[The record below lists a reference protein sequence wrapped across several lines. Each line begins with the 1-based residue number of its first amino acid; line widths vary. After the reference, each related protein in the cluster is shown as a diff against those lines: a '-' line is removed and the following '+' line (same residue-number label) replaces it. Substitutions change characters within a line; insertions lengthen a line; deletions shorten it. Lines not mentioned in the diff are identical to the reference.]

1 MIRIIPSIMV
11 MRGRT
16 TRLAQG
22 DFKRETVYDQSPLEV
37 AKQFEDAGVSQIHL
51 VDLEGAKRG
60 ASINFEVLE
69 SITDHTNLDVSFS
82 GGLYADGDIIKAY
95 EYGAFNIIAATIAA
109 YRPEFFASWIVS
121 YGRERI
127 TLGADSLKGKIAIR
141 GWQKD
146 TTIDLFE
153 HIEYFF
159 NRGLKYVKT
168 TDIPKHGAMTGPSLK
183 LYEEI
188 LRRFPGI
195 CLLAGG
201 GVRSIEDIEKLQDLG
216 VWGVVFGKAFYEGVL
231 SLKDLE
237 RFLVSA

>member
-1 MIRIIPSIMV
+1 MV

-82 GGLYADGDIIKAY
+82 GGLYTDGDIIKAY

-146 TTIDLFE
+146 TAIDLFN

-159 NRGLKYVKT
+159 SRGLKYVKT

-195 CLLAGG
+195 CLLASG

>member
-82 GGLYADGDIIKAY
+82 GGLYTDGDIIKAY

-146 TTIDLFE
+146 TAIDLFN

-159 NRGLKYVKT
+159 SRGLKYVKT

-195 CLLAGG
+195 CLLASG

>member
-1 MIRIIPSIMV
+1 MV

-82 GGLYADGDIIKAY
+82 GGLYSDGDIIKAY

-195 CLLAGG
+195 CLLASG
-201 GVRSIEDIEKLQDLG
+201 GVRSIEDIEKLHDLG

>member
-82 GGLYADGDIIKAY
+82 GGLYTDGDIIKAY

-195 CLLAGG
+195 CLLASG

>member
-1 MIRIIPSIMV
+1 MV

-82 GGLYADGDIIKAY
+82 GGLYSDGDIIKAY

-146 TTIDLFE
+146 TAIDLFN

-195 CLLAGG
+195 CLLASG

>member
-1 MIRIIPSIMV
+1 MV

-82 GGLYADGDIIKAY
+82 GGLYTDGDIIKAY

-195 CLLAGG
+195 CLLASG

>member
-82 GGLYADGDIIKAY
+82 GGLYTDGDIIKAY

-168 TDIPKHGAMTGPSLK
+168 TDIPKHGTMTGPSLK

>member
-1 MIRIIPSIMV
+1 MIRIIPSITV
-11 MRGRT
+11 MKGRT
-16 TRLAQG
+16 TRLTQG
-22 DFKRETVYDQSPLEV
+22 DFQRETVYDQSPLEV

-60 ASINFEVLE
+60 ASINFDVLE
-69 SITDHTNLDVSFS
+69 TIIGHTNLEISFS
-82 GGLYADGDIIKAY
+82 GGLYTDGDIIKAY
-95 EYGAFNIIAATIAA
+95 EYGASNIIAATIAA
-109 YRPEFFASWIVS
+109 YRPEYFASWIVS

-127 TLGADSLKGKIAIR
+127 TLGADSINGKIAIR

-146 TTIDLFE
+146 TAIDLYE

-159 NRGLKYVKT
+159 SRGLKYVKT
-168 TDIPKHGAMTGPSLK
+168 TDIPKHGSMTGPSLK

-188 LRRFPGI
+188 LKRFPGI
-195 CLLAGG
+195 CLLASG
-201 GVRSIEDIEKLQDLG
+201 GVRSMEDIEKLQDLG

>member
-1 MIRIIPSIMV
+1 MV

-82 GGLYADGDIIKAY
+82 GGLYSDGDIIKAY

-146 TTIDLFE
+146 TAIDLFN

-195 CLLAGG
+195 CLLASG
-201 GVRSIEDIEKLQDLG
+201 GVRSIEDIEKLHDLG